1 MGVEDTQSSS
11 TNVTPSSHSRLCQP
25 TQALC
30 STPHSQTPRRV
41 IIAGAL
47 SFVGSRLAAHLT
59 ANGLTVY
66 GFASTSDTILED
78 RVIWYRKEQLAASGV
93 AIEIIDPSNETQ
105 LERKLI
111 TYLSEDTVIVY
122 VPTLDTGSD
131 SRQNSHKAEQ
141 FVKLLE
147 LARKRSPCTEV
158 MLISDLTET
167 TATWTDTFELL
178 LSSYHSVYDVPMTI
192 LRVSGVYGP
201 WSDAAL
207 SWYHPL
213 ASDHGHTA
221 SSRQLELCWYIDD
234 MVDVLYRAVARTH
247 RTDCEVIDLGSCL
260 TQDIPLTAKIKELHL
275 DRFTTEFVQTQD
287 TINSWNKLKI
297 YKNQLHTIGRGVMK
311 SLSWAKAFESSQE
324 MDMVNR
330 NVVLTS
336 YFTSELDAQRG
347 IRKKSN
353 CFSYISD
360 WYKSVVRLGMS
371 AVIFHD
377 GLGPEFQHKLT
388 QYHPRV
394 SFEYV
399 PSLKGRST
407 NDARFY
413 SYLKYLEHHPDI
425 RHVLLTDIAD
435 VSFQMDPFK
444 LMHLLGEWLYI
455 GSDVDTF
462 PNMET
467 MPWMQERFTSCFRNY
482 SVERGL
488 PHTLT
493 QMNTVYNAGVIGGS
507 RELMLTVLT
516 KVVAYLDTTPPQSNC
531 NMPAVNIAVHKHFFE
546 RVFTG
551 YPLTSRFPWRQVSP
565 QGVFI
570 LHK

>member
-1 MGVEDTQSSS
+1 M
-11 TNVTPSSHSRLCQP
+11 
-25 TQALC
+25 
-30 STPHSQTPRRV
+30 
-41 IIAGAL
+41 
-47 SFVGSRLAAHLT
+47 
-59 ANGLTVY
+59 Y
-66 GFASTSDTILED
+66 GFASISDTRLED

-105 LERKLI
+105 LERKLM
-111 TYLSEDTVIVY
+111 THLSEDTVIVY

-131 SRQNSHKAEQ
+131 SRQNSHKAEE

-147 LARKRSPCTEV
+147 LTHKRSPCTEV

-167 TATWTDTFELL
+167 PALHRTWTDTFELL
-178 LSSYHSVYDVPMTI
+178 LSSYHSVYGVPMTI
-192 LRVSGVYGP
+192 LRVGGVYGP

-207 SWYHPL
+207 SWYHTL
-213 ASDHGHTA
+213 ASDGHTTG
-221 SSRQLELCWYIDD
+221 SRRLELCWYINDV
-234 MVDVLYRAVARTH
+234 VDILYRAIARSH
-247 RTDCEVIDLGSCL
+247 RTNCEVFDLGSCL
-260 TQDIPLTAKIKELHL
+260 TQDIPLTVKINELHL
-275 DRFTTEFVQTQD
+275 DAEFVQTQD
-287 TINSWNKLKI
+287 TINSWTKLKI
-297 YKNQLHTIGRGVMK
+297 DKNQLHTIGRGVMK
-311 SLSWAKAFESSQE
+311 TLSWAKAFESSQE
-324 MDMVNR
+324 MATR

-336 YFTSELDAQRG
+336 YFTSEVDAQRG
-347 IRKKSN
+347 THKQPNR
-353 CFSYISD
+353 FSYISD
-360 WYKSVVRLGMS
+360 WYKSVVRLDMS

-388 QYHPRV
+388 QNHPGV

-413 SYLKYLEHHPDI
+413 SYLKYLEHHSDI
-425 RHVLLTDIAD
+425 RHVLLTDVSD
-435 VSFQMDPFK
+435 VEFQMDPFK

-455 GSDVDTF
+455 GTDIDIF
-462 PNMET
+462 PSMET
-467 MPWMQERFTSCFRNY
+467 MPWMHERLTNCFSDY

-488 PHTLT
+488 HTLT

-507 RELMLTVLT
+507 RDLMLTVLT
-516 KVVAYLDTTPPQSNC
+516 RVVAYLNTTPPHLNC

-551 YPLTSRFPWRQVSP
+551 YPLTSRFLRRQVSP